1 MSLSTSS
8 SDHASDGDWRR
19 WLAILVGALATGA
32 LLFLAL
38 VVVIDPYSSG
48 HFTPFTSV
56 DITTFNRLYMNAGR
70 VRDTRFDAAI
80 FGTSTSIL
88 IDPAPIGQATGH
100 RFVLLSIEG
109 AYPPEH
115 HYLIDRFDRLHRD
128 KPAILVVVLDD
139 LWCVPKIVNT
149 GPIIP
154 RWLYEGL
161 LPDYLQKILSH
172 EAAKASLLRVAIRLG
187 IAEEAQ
193 RPDGYQGLAWIENPR
208 RKQAM
213 LTMSRPTDD
222 VSPAAPFP
230 ALDDLGRLLRTV
242 APDSVV
248 LLVFAP
254 VYRNYLPVPGSAA
267 DIRLAACKS
276 AARTVAAAR
285 PHSDVLDLRVDGDLV
300 GNSDHFVDASHYDF
314 VIAHEIEQSIAKQ
327 LLTMLPDAA
336 RRSP

>member
-19 WLAILVGALATGA
+19 WLAILVVALATGA

-88 IDPAPIGQATGH
+88 IDPAPIGQATAH

-115 HYLIDRFDRLHRD
+115 HYLVDRFDRLHRD

-172 EAAKASLLRVAIRLG
+172 EAAKASLLRVCAVERRRFPVGASPTRQPLQPEATGAVMEVTKWLKPLVSVSRIGDSAILQAVTRVH
-187 IAEEAQ
+187 AE
-193 RPDGYQGLAWIENPR
+193 
-208 RKQAM
+208 QA
-213 LTMSRPTDD
+213 S
-222 VSPAAPFP
+222 
-230 ALDDLGRLLRTV
+230 
-242 APDSVV
+242 
-248 LLVFAP
+248 
-254 VYRNYLPVPGSAA
+254 
-267 DIRLAACKS
+267 
-276 AARTVAAAR
+276 
-285 PHSDVLDLRVDGDLV
+285 
-300 GNSDHFVDASHYDF
+300 
-314 VIAHEIEQSIAKQ
+314 
-327 LLTMLPDAA
+327 
-336 RRSP
+336 